1 MKEEGMQ
8 QASGSW
14 IAAKEERRTATAG
27 DQPRRAA
34 TPLQGVPG
42 RLARLRAEFHELGID
57 AMLVTQ
63 GPNRRYMTG
72 FTGSAGIALITEQE
86 AFLVTDFRYTTQAA
100 EQAPEYSVLRHEG
113 PILHTVA
120 DLARKSGI
128 QRLGVESR
136 HVSLQQ
142 SGELQTA
149 LGSLECVLTE
159 DVVERLR
166 DVKDEEEIR
175 TISEAVRI
183 TDAAF
188 TEVLNSIK
196 PGVTERRIAAELEY
210 RLRLAGADSG
220 AYAFIVAS
228 GERSAL
234 PHGLASDKEIGR
246 DEFVTLDFG
255 ANVRG
260 YLSDLT
266 RTVFVGKPSE
276 RHEELYAIVLEANQ
290 KTIAGLRPGLSG
302 REGDSLGRDVI
313 ASYGYGEHFGHGLG
327 HGFGLEIH
335 EQVRLSRESKS
346 VLVPGHVLTV
356 EPGIYIPGFG
366 GVRIEDDVLITDDG
380 VKVLTSSPKEL
391 LVL

>member
-1 MKEEGMQ
+1 MALEKQ
-8 QASGSW
+8 IRST
-14 IAAKEERRTATAG
+14 K
-27 DQPRRAA
+27 
-34 TPLQGVPG
+34 LVQGVPG
-42 RLARLRAEFHELGID
+42 RLARLRSEFSALGID
-57 AMLVTQ
+57 ALLITH

-72 FTGSAGIALITEQE
+72 FTGSAGIVLITEE
-86 AFLVTDFRYTTQAA
+86 DAFLVTDFRYMMQATD
-100 EQAPEYSVLRHEG
+100 QALEYSVIRHEAQ
-113 PILHTVA
+113 IFQTVA
-120 DLARKSGI
+120 DLTDKLGVH
-128 QRLGVESR
+128 RLGLESR

-142 SGELQTA
+142 SSQLQA
-149 LGSLECVLTE
+149 VLGSLEYVQTE
-159 DVVERLR
+159 DVIERLR
-166 DVKDEEEIR
+166 DVKDDEEIR
-175 TISEAVRI
+175 TISEAARI
-183 TDAAF
+183 TDTAF
-188 TEVLNSIK
+188 TEVLNYIQ

-210 RLRLAGADSG
+210 RLRLAGAESG
-220 AYAFIVAS
+220 GFAFIVAS

-234 PHGLASDKEIGR
+234 PHGLASDKEIGLN
-246 DEFVTLDFG
+246 EFVTMDFG

-260 YLSDLT
+260 YLSDIT

-276 RHEELYAIVLEANQ
+276 RHEELYAIVLEANM

-346 VLVPGHVLTV
+346 VLVPGHVITV

-366 GVRIEDDVLITDDG
+366 GVRIEDDVLITEDG

-391 LVL
+391 LLL

>member
-1 MKEEGMQ
+1 MQ
-8 QASGSW
+8 APGNR
-14 IAAKEERRTATAG
+14 IAAKEARDTVAAG
-27 DQPRRAA
+27 EQPRRPSASI
-34 TPLQGVPG
+34 QGVGG
-42 RLARLRAEFHELGID
+42 RLARLRTEFSALGID
-57 AMLVTQ
+57 SLLIAH

-72 FTGSAGIALITEQE
+72 FTGSAGMVLITEQE
-86 AFLVTDFRYTTQAA
+86 AFLVTDFRYMTQAA
-100 EQAPEYSVLRHEG
+100 EQAPEYSILKHEG
-113 PILHTVA
+113 PILQTMA
-120 DLARKSGI
+120 DLARKSGV

-136 HVSLQQ
+136 HVSLKQ
-142 SGELQTA
+142 SGELQAA
-149 LGSLECVLTE
+149 LGALEYVLTE

-175 TISEAVRI
+175 TISEAARI

-220 AYAFIVAS
+220 GFSFIVAS

-276 RHEELYAIVLEANQ
+276 LHEKLYAIVLEANL

-313 ASYGYGEHFGHGLG
+313 ASYGYGERFGHGLG

-346 VLVPGHVLTV
+346 VLEPGHVLTV

-380 VKVLTSSPKEL
+380 VKVLTTSPKEL
-391 LVL
+391 LLL

>member
-1 MKEEGMQ
+1 MDKE
-8 QASGSW
+8 A
-14 IAAKEERRTATAG
+14 I
-27 DQPRRAA
+27 
-34 TPLQGVPG
+34 QGVSG
-42 RLARLRAEFHELGID
+42 RLARLRTEFSALGID
-57 AMLVTQ
+57 SMLIAH

-72 FTGSAGIALITEQE
+72 FTGSAGMALITEQD
-86 AFLVTDFRYTTQAA
+86 AFLVTDFRYMTQAA
-100 EQAPEYSVLRHEG
+100 EQAPEYSILQHEG
-113 PILHTVA
+113 PILKTVA
-120 DLARKSGI
+120 DLARKSGV

-142 SGELQTA
+142 SGELQEA
-149 LGSLECVLTE
+149 LGSLEYVLTE
-159 DVVERLR
+159 DAVERLR
-166 DVKDEEEIR
+166 NVKDEDEIR
-175 TISEAVRI
+175 TISEAARI

-188 TEVLNSIK
+188 MEVLNSIK
-196 PGVTERRIAAELEY
+196 SGVTERRIAAELEY

-220 AYAFIVAS
+220 GFAFIVAS

-276 RHEELYAIVLEANQ
+276 RHEELYAIVLEANL

-313 ASYGYGEHFGHGLG
+313 ASYGYAEYFGHGLG

-346 VLVPGHVLTV
+346 VLEPGHVLTV

-366 GVRIEDDVLITDDG
+366 GVRIEDDVLITNDG
-380 VKVLTSSPKEL
+380 VKVLTTSPKEL
-391 LVL
+391 LLL

>member
-1 MKEEGMQ
+1 MKVEDSQ
-8 QASGSW
+8 
-14 IAAKEERRTATAG
+14 KTK
-27 DQPRRAA
+27 
-34 TPLQGVPG
+34 PLQGVPG
-42 RLARLRAEFHELGID
+42 RLARLRSKFTALGID
-57 AMLVTQ
+57 ALLITH

-72 FTGSAGIALITEQE
+72 FTGSAGIVLVTQEE
-86 AFLVTDFRYTTQAA
+86 AFLVTDFRYMMQATD
-100 EQAPEYSVLRHEG
+100 QAVEYSVIRHEAQ
-113 PILHTVA
+113 IFHTLA
-120 DLARKSGI
+120 DLTSKLGVH
-128 QRLGVESR
+128 RLGLESR

-142 SGELQTA
+142 SGQLQAA
-149 LGSLECVLTE
+149 LGSLEYVQTE
-159 DVVERLR
+159 DVIERLR

-175 TISEAVRI
+175 TISEATRI

-188 TEVLNSIK
+188 TEVLNYIQ

-210 RLRLAGADSG
+210 QLRLAGAESG
-220 AYAFIVAS
+220 GFAFIVAS

-234 PHGLASDKEIGR
+234 PHGLASDKEIGQN
-246 DEFVTLDFG
+246 EFVTMDFG

-260 YLSDLT
+260 YLSDIT
-266 RTVFVGKPSE
+266 RTVFVGQPSE
-276 RHEELYAIVLEANQ
+276 RHEKLYAIVLEANM

-302 REGDSLGRDVI
+302 REGDSLGRNVI
-313 ASYGYGEHFGHGLG
+313 ASYGYGEQFGHGLG

-391 LVL
+391 LLL